1 MELAVK
7 PRKELGKK
15 AKNVRK
21 TGNIPAVL
29 YGYGVKP
36 QSLQVESRAFQKIWQ
51 STGESSLVLLQLED
65 GDTQTVLIHD
75 VARDVLKNTPMHVD
89 FYAVRM
95 DRPLE
100 AHIPI
105 TFTGESDAVKSL
117 GGILVKVVHTL
128 EIRALP
134 QNLPHEISIDITR
147 LQVFDDQLFVK
158 DITLPEGVEALADPE
173 QVLVLVEAP
182 RTEEELAAMEQ
193 SSEVSLENIE
203 ITGKK
208 EKEKEPESEIESE
221 IASGTEKKKK
231 E

>member
-1 MELAVK
+1 MLELAVK

-21 TGNIPAVL
+21 TGTIPAIL

-36 QSLQVESRAFQKIWQ
+36 QPLQVELRAFQKVWQ
-51 STGESSLVLLQLED
+51 STGESSLVSLQLE
-65 GDTQTVLIHD
+65 GGSTQTVLIYD
-75 VARDVLKNTPMHVD
+75 VARDVLKDIPMHVD

-117 GGILVKVVHTL
+117 GGILVKVAHTL

-134 QNLPHEISIDITR
+134 QNLPHEISVDITP
-147 LQVFDDQLFVK
+147 LHALDDQLFVK

-182 RTEEELAAMEQ
+182 RTEEELSAMEQ
-193 SSEVSLENIE
+193 PSEVSLENIE
-203 ITGKK
+203 VAGKK
-208 EKEKEPESEIESE
+208 EKEEEPESEEVVDVQ
-221 IASGTEKKKK
+221 KK
-231 E
+231 EQKE